1 MDFIGITFYVLGLIV
16 ALPGAIQSLVWLKER
31 FGKKKK

>member
-1 MDFIGITFYVLGLIV
+1 MEIVGITLSVLGLIV

-31 FGKKKK
+31 FGKKK